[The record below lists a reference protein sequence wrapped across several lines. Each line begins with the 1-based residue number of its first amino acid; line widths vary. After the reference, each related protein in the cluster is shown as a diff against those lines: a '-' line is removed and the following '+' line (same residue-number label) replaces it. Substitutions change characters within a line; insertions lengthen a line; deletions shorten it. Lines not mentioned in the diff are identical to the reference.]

1 MSIGAI
7 KAGFLTGVAIGLMA
21 VPAVIAKA
29 DSDEQA
35 PRWIASV
42 VFFENANACQ
52 WAGVPAQVCQA
63 GYRSA
68 YRQHIRIAPAYHDEA
83 SCEADFVTGE
93 CFVSGP
99 SRLWTPWL
107 SGFSLITH
115 AQLPAPT
122 SHSVKGREVFAIV
135 SRSWSQ
141 RLQGISEAPEPATQV
156 RYFSEPL
163 YWERD
168 HQGGI
173 RLTSLREKL
182 RNGER
187 FANAFSKRPPVT
199 SGSALWTRQLAR
211 LFEPQRLI
219 DVATP

>member
-1 MSIGAI
+1 MAIGAL
-7 KAGFLTGVAIGLMA
+7 KAGVLTGIGIGLVA
-21 VPAVIAKA
+21 VPAVLAKA
-29 DSDEQA
+29 DADAEA
-35 PRWIASV
+35 PRWISST

-52 WAGVPAQVCQA
+52 WAGVPAQICQS

-68 YRQHIRIAPAYHDEA
+68 YRQHVRIAPAYREEA
-83 SCEADFVTGE
+83 DCEADFIPGE
-93 CFVSGP
+93 CFVSGV
-99 SRLWTPWL
+99 SRFWTPWL

-115 AQLPAPT
+115 VRMPPSI
-122 SHSVKGREVFAIV
+122 SHSAKGHPALASVN
-135 SRSWSQ
+135 RSWSQ
-141 RLQGISEAPEPATQV
+141 QLQGVRAAPEPVTQV

-168 HQGGI
+168 HQGGF

-187 FANAFSKRPPVT
+187 FANAFSKRPPLKA
-199 SGSALWTRQLAR
+199 GSALWTRQLAR
-211 LFEPQRLI
+211 VFEPQRLI